1 MQINKRENT
10 IIRMLKVVIIVTI
23 AYSFISLY
31 TMSDG
36 SYDIREIVGAN
47 EVNTIRFISVFI
59 NLMVLLLFSRSI
71 DLYKNKKTKEAI
83 IILTIL
89 LVAEIFLQQ
98 VLIIFGLVLL
108 IYQIF
113 LANKLTFKD
122 MFLGMDLKS
131 IKLELVFGGLILI
144 FSLIILFAYLKI
156 R

>member
-10 IIRMLKVVIIVTI
+10 IIKMIKLVILITI
-23 AYSFISLY
+23 AYSLVSLY
-31 TMSDG
+31 TMTDG
-36 SYDIREIVGAN
+36 VYDIREIVGAN
-47 EVNTIRFISVFI
+47 EVNTIRFISIFI

-71 DLYKNKKTKEAI
+71 ELYKNKKIKEAI

-89 LVAEIFLQQ
+89 LIAEVFLQQ

-108 IYQIF
+108 LYQLF
-113 LANKLTFKD
+113 LANKLNFKD
-122 MFLGMDLKS
+122 IFSGMEVKS

-144 FSLIILFAYLKI
+144 FSLITLFAYLKI